1 MQGHGGR
8 RQYESRVSI
17 DGEAQQSAIDFSI
30 KASEQA
36 AAEKTYKDLEAH
48 GKIVQPTA

>member
-36 AAEKTYKDLEAH
+36 AAEKTYKDLLSKGVIA
-48 GKIVQPTA
+48 K